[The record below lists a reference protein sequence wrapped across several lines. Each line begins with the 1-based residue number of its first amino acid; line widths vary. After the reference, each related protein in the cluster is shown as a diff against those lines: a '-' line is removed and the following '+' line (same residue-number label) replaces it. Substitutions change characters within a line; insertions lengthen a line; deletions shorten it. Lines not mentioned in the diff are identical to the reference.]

1 MTDEQQFLER
11 VNLEELANAASTH
24 YFADSPAIER
34 LGGGSSIILDTLSKC
49 MRRVEAVSTNNNSI
63 LLMYHMATGKK
74 VSFTKSNGTDL
85 ERFPG
90 STFANL
96 WLIPYSYG
104 KYTVY
109 EGDEVL
115 FSRDMSSIDAASTR
129 MLLLLKASEPEN
141 MQELWESNF
150 QNRTMT
156 WSQVCED
163 ISEGELSLE
172 FDEYHHSATYGTV
185 YSLMKRGNQ
194 DTVIATFSGNRVHE
208 WNREDDN
215 PLSVLG
221 YILRRKLICKYS
233 LGDDIPM
240 PGDNYTSR
248 FSGTAWYKEVQNKVV
263 TLAGIGGIGSF
274 TAFMLSRLH
283 VLNLVMYDM
292 DSVDE
297 SNLSGQMY
305 GTDSIGRRKTEAMSD
320 IMNTF
325 SAFRNVLALERFTE
339 ESEASDIMICGF
351 DNMAARKLFFDKWKK
366 HVSRKRTLKEKNAC
380 LFIDGRLSI
389 SELQVYALRGDDG
402 YSIEKYERDC
412 LFGDSESEAVVCSL
426 KQTTFMANMIGSI
439 IANLFVNYCGDLK
452 CPNEMYMV
460 PFFTYYDSRL
470 MYFKTE
476 D

>member
-1 MTDEQQFLER
+1 
-11 VNLEELANAASTH
+11 
-24 YFADSPAIER
+24 
-34 LGGGSSIILDTLSKC
+34 
-49 MRRVEAVSTNNNSI
+49 
-63 LLMYHMATGKK
+63 
-74 VSFTKSNGTDL
+74 
-85 ERFPG
+85 
-90 STFANL
+90 
-96 WLIPYSYG
+96 
-104 KYTVY
+104 
-109 EGDEVL
+109 
-115 FSRDMSSIDAASTR
+115 
-129 MLLLLKASEPEN
+129 
-141 MQELWESNF
+141 
-150 QNRTMT
+150 
-156 WSQVCED
+156 
-163 ISEGELSLE
+163 
-172 FDEYHHSATYGTV
+172 
-185 YSLMKRGNQ
+185 
-194 DTVIATFSGNRVHE
+194 
-208 WNREDDN
+208 
-215 PLSVLG
+215 
-221 YILRRKLICKYS
+221 
-233 LGDDIPM
+233 M

-248 FSGTAWYKEVQNKVV
+248 FSGTAWYEEVQNKVV

-305 GTDSIGRRKTEAMSD
+305 GTDSIGRGKTEAMSD

-325 SAFRNVLALERFTE
+325 SAFRNVLALGRFTE

-412 LFGDSESEAVVCSL
+412 LFRDSESEAVVCSL